1 MARAKKAPAAPVTYD
16 AADLLVARLNE
27 IQGID
32 FVRDAWESK
41 APDQYGVVELDGQ
54 SGGLWVDNR
63 LVDQVFQATV
73 HLYVTGGSDVWV
85 GEVQGVLEDVCDGY
99 RLQTREYLFDINQT
113 HWEWVCEIIGPI
125 MWEET
130 EPDG

>member
-99 RLQTREYLFDINQT
+99 RLQTREYLFDINKT